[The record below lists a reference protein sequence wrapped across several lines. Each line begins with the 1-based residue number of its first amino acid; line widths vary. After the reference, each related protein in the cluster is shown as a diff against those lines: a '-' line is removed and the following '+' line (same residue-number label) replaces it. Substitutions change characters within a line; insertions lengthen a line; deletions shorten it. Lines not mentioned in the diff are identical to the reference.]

1 MNGASFVPADAP
13 GHALAPGSIAAI
25 FGTFDISAPTWASGF
40 PLPTSLGGASVTFNG
55 KPAPLFY
62 VSSTQ
67 INAEVPGDTA
77 AGTEYSAYGSASVV
91 VTVAG
96 HSSAPVGAD
105 VLPVNPMLFTQGGSG
120 CGAGAILNVASDG
133 RVSVNSASDSAS
145 PGDFIE
151 VYGTGLGGTA
161 PPAEDGEPAPSNPL
175 SKPAVYGASALF
187 DAATVPMNAIPYA
200 VALAPVAFAG
210 RAPGFAGVD
219 QYNVQIPPGVREGC
233 SVPVR
238 IVSNYVEAESQPVLV
253 SIHTGGGPCA
263 DPPVW
268 GYGEIVIKKSVI
280 LNDPKTPETDTFSAR
295 FPASPGLVLPTP
307 LPANGQVVVEAVPRS
322 PRCPIPGHKTLSAG
336 PIVVTNPQGVP
347 VQVQPTIASDG
358 SVSYSATLPAGFV
371 QPGTYRLAAAGAG
384 VGSFQASLTAGADI
398 SVTSQYPAGSTVGAA
413 TGNVLY
419 PVNWTGGEAGEAAT
433 LRVDSDQFV
442 SDSVWLVRVPAAAG
456 TVGIPVSYLG
466 GVPGQSQ
473 GVQYPQVPTSLPGTF
488 EIRVDVGP
496 DPSKIPTFTAPGL
509 TLGGRAFVVYEYRFT
524 GLNN

>member
-1 MNGASFVPADAP
+1 M
-13 GHALAPGSIAAI
+13 
-25 FGTFDISAPTWASGF
+25 
-40 PLPTSLGGASVTFNG
+40 
-55 KPAPLFY
+55 
-62 VSSTQ
+62 
-67 INAEVPGDTA
+67 
-77 AGTEYSAYGSASVV
+77 
-91 VTVAG
+91 
-96 HSSAPVGAD
+96 
-105 VLPVNPMLFTQGGSG
+105 
-120 CGAGAILNVASDG
+120 
-133 RVSVNSASDSAS
+133 
-145 PGDFIE
+145 
-151 VYGTGLGGTA
+151 
-161 PPAEDGEPAPSNPL
+161 
-175 SKPAVYGASALF
+175 
-187 DAATVPMNAIPYA
+187 
-200 VALAPVAFAG
+200 
-210 RAPGFAGVD
+210 
-219 QYNVQIPPGVREGC
+219 QIPLGVREGC
-233 SVPVR
+233 SVPLR

-280 LNDPKTPETDTFSAR
+280 LNNPKAPETDTFSAR

-307 LPANGQVVVEAVPRS
+307 LPANGQAVVEAVPRS
-322 PRCPIPGHKTLSAG
+322 PRCPITGHKTLSAG

-371 QPGTYRLAAAGAG
+371 QPGTYQLAAAGAG

-413 TGNVLY
+413 SGNMLY
-419 PVNWTGGEAGEAAT
+419 PVNWTGGGSDEAAT

-442 SDSVWLVRVPAAAG
+442 SDSVWLVRVPAAG

-473 GVQYPQVPTSLPGTF
+473 GVQYPQVPTSLPGKF

-496 DPSKIPTFTAPGL
+496 DPSQVPTFTAPGL